1 MEKLQRNR
9 NVRIDAKTYTTM
21 KLKELKKHYEKVYY
35 EYIEFFSKKQKL
47 DFNQWAT
54 GKLGYVCFFGDFSY
68 SFSFSDIVLDINTNQ
83 KKGTIIKW
91 YDDYLRGK
99 RISYESYLM
108 ELSVEKIKQKN
119 NEHCKRKIRKQ
130 NRKRN
135 CSTSQN
141 KRCTGVENRLGK

>member
-1 MEKLQRNR
+1 
-9 NVRIDAKTYTTM
+9 M

-54 GKLGYVCFFGDFSY
+54 GKLGYVCFFSKYRFRNYSY
-68 SFSFSDIVLDINTNQ
+68 NFSFSDIVFDVNSNQ
-83 KKGTIIKW
+83 KKGTIINW
-91 YDDYLRGK
+91 YNDYVNGK
-99 RISYESYLM
+99 RISYKSYLIL
-108 ELSVEKIKQKN
+108 LSVEKIKQKN

-130 NRKRN
+130 NKKRN